1 MHISCSLR
9 SQAVQGKNHTFLPSN
24 PQQHLLWHRSF
35 VMHDSTSI
43 AVAYL
48 TSPTWCQWSS
58 KGHSSSALLICLK
71 PTKSKLKQ
79 VTFQTLYS
87 QWRKMGTNTDHTSSR
102 TSKMGHIIHMFK
114 WLSLKGLLCV
124 PGSTPLDNSWAC
136 FRGKMTWKAVLKV
149 LMTWRDRTSA
159 DMVQHYT
166 ALCHHQWQRNATQ
179 RAVYLQP
186 PFHAMKAS
194 VWQAA
199 AQCASV

>member
-87 QWRKMGTNTDHTSSR
+87 QWRKIGTNTDHTSSR

-124 PGSTPLDNSWAC
+124 PRNTPLDNSWAC
-136 FRGKMTWKAVLKV
+136 FRGKMTWKAVPGQDFS
-149 LMTWRDRTSA
+149 RYGSA
-159 DMVQHYT
+159 LHSSLPSPCCIPT
-166 ALCHHQWQRNATQ
+166 ASISCHESISLTGCSTVCISIIVTR
-179 RAVYLQP
+179 VP
-186 PFHAMKAS
+186 IG
-194 VWQAA
+194 V
-199 AQCASV
+199 